1 VSQKLAGRVV
11 ALTIRAMRIDR
22 FLRVPL
28 LLMTAL
34 VLGCSYA
41 NIELN
46 DSHLHLQDRV
56 SNHTRAAVFADVT
69 PPSTP
74 NAASVLRSD
83 SAITTPQQFRLGP
96 ADADGFFVGV
106 ALSGGGSRSAN
117 FSAACMFQLER
128 AGFMRH
134 VDYISSVSGG
144 SLAGAYYCSHDKE
157 WNPANAQAVL
167 THPFATDLITGT
179 LLPWN
184 LFAFAFT
191 DYDRSDLL
199 ASSFRRVLFSRDGR
213 ELTYADLRPDRPRL
227 LVNATDLQSGRRFVF
242 CNETFDDLNSDLS
255 RFPLAYAVASS
266 ASFPLVLHPV
276 TLRDFSTT
284 FPEYRHLIDGGV
296 DDNLGVQSLVETY
309 ASQIEAA
316 KKAGKPDPYPHGAV
330 LVIISAQTRFSAR
343 LSGLSDMGLMMSLK
357 TAAGLTSSSLV
368 NRASSATLAETIVD
382 NARDDAT
389 ALELR
394 TQIRDLEKKGFT
406 RLQDHAGHDVR
417 VIYISLT
424 QLDGL
429 SKVPFL
435 NFSQAVN
442 SIDTYFN
449 ISTEEA
455 YSLYEAADLL
465 VKEKLSAPIQDV
477 VNELE
482 GRAPATQST
491 EKK

>member
-1 VSQKLAGRVV
+1 
-11 ALTIRAMRIDR
+11 MRISLFR
-22 FLRVPL
+22 L
-28 LLMTAL
+28 LLLAL
-34 VLGCSYA
+34 FIPGCSYP
-41 NIELN
+41 NTQLN
-46 DSHLHLQDRV
+46 DPHLLLQDRV
-56 SNHTRAAVFADVT
+56 KNHTRAAVFADVT
-69 PPSTP
+69 PPSSIAP
-74 NAASVLRSD
+74 GPLLRGD
-83 SAITTPQQFRLGP
+83 NVVMAPEQLPQEL
-96 ADADGFFVGV
+96 ADNDGYFVGV

-128 AGFMRH
+128 VGFMKH

-144 SLAGAYYCSHDKE
+144 SLAGAYYCSHEKE
-157 WNPANAQAVL
+157 WNPANAQAL
-167 THPFATDLITGT
+167 FTHPFATDLIVGA

-184 LFAFAFT
+184 MFAFAFT

-199 ASSFRRVLFSRDGR
+199 ANSFHQVLFTRDGR

-227 LVNATDLQSGRRFVF
+227 LMNATDLQSGRRFIF
-242 CNETFDDLNSDLS
+242 CNETFDDMNSDLS
-255 RFPLAYAVASS
+255 KLPLSYAVASS
-266 ASFPLVLHPV
+266 ASFPLILHPV

-309 ASQIEAA
+309 SSQIAAA
-316 KKAGKPDPYPHGAV
+316 KTSGKPNPYPHGAV

-343 LSGLSDMGLMMSLK
+343 LSGLSDVGLMTSLK

-394 TQIRDLEKKGFT
+394 TDIRELEKNGFT
-406 RLQDHAGHDVR
+406 RLQDRGGHEVR
-417 VIYISLT
+417 VVYISLS
-424 QLDGL
+424 QLDGIRN
-429 SKVPFL
+429 VPFL

-455 YSLYEAADLL
+455 YSLYEAAELL
-465 VKEKLSAPIQDV
+465 VKDKLAGPIQDL

-482 GRAPATQST
+482 GKPPTTRGSDTQPS
-491 EKK
+491 K